1 MKIFKL
7 ELRRALFNKWTS
19 ISFIIGFVICLIPL
33 WDKLMYMTE
42 FYNNMSSGG
51 DKVICTATPYENW
64 LLYDLSESLHY
75 VYLFIMPLLAVLS
88 FGASYYM
95 DLKLGY
101 VKQLV
106 TKCGSKKYLCAK
118 YGSTFISGGVVV
130 AIPLLLQLML
140 LALIFPLNNPFRF
153 ESMFISENS
162 PSIDLLV
169 CALYCV
175 GVYATHNKYTLPDVE
190 YYGLNDTAIYKG
202 LNIKMTDM
210 KTYTLEELCEAYNFT
225 PEQINHQTDFE
236 KIYYAATFEIEKIS
250 EKGNLMDVDVG
261 KYNKYISGNYTEVPI
276 EMFINGGVLV
286 NRKLEVGEKTEYIFV
301 KSLIDYQFTEETFK
315 KLDEDDLWIR
325 IYDEER
331 GCEYYFGVDL

>member
-7 ELRRALFNKWTS
+7 ELRRALFNKWTC

-75 VYLFIMPLLAVLS
+75 VYLFIMPLLAVLP

-95 DLKLGY
+95 DLKSGY

-106 TKCGSKKYLCAK
+106 TRCGSKKYLCAK

-153 ESMFISENS
+153 ESMFISEKS
-162 PSIDLLV
+162 PGIDL
-169 CALYCV
+169 Y
-175 GVYATHNKYTLPDVE
+175 
-190 YYGLNDTAIYKG
+190 
-202 LNIKMTDM
+202 
-210 KTYTLEELCEAYNFT
+210 
-225 PEQINHQTDFE
+225 FE
-236 KIYYAATFEIEKIS
+236 H
-250 EKGNLMDVDVG
+250 LH
-261 KYNKYISGNYTEVPI
+261 
-276 EMFINGGVLV
+276 
-286 NRKLEVGEKTEYIFV
+286 
-301 KSLIDYQFTEETFK
+301 
-315 KLDEDDLWIR
+315 R
-325 IYDEER
+325 ILSR
-331 GCEYYFGVDL
+331 FSF